1 VRFRPAS
8 GHFPEDGGGVTA
20 EARFRVGGFRLHAY
34 ATRTRVVVELRGLEH
49 DLSVFAL
56 RDVYPG
62 IANGRAWLAEG
73 HHAALAADL
82 RLGPGDYVRVQGNC
96 LWASVAPARAT
107 GGFVPALAAFA
118 AALPPVPGARPSVDV
133 TPLPPALRPLARY
146 FGGWTE
152 GDDEARSAYQRR
164 AARRGRT
171 PRCTSSAW
179 PKWRPNST
187 RLRST
192 VALQRS
198 RYAGLVTRGRRPH
211 RNPHVRARS
220 QPRR

>member
-1 VRFRPAS
+1 VRFRPTS
-8 GHFPEDGGGVTA
+8 GHFPDDGGAVTA

-49 DLSVFAL
+49 DLSGFAL
-56 RDVYPG
+56 GDVYPG

-73 HHAALAADL
+73 DHAALAADL
-82 RLGPGDYVRVQGNC
+82 RLGPGDYVRVRRNC

-118 AALPPVPGARPSVDV
+118 AALPPVPRERASVDV
-133 TPLPPALRPLARY
+133 AALPPALRPLARY

-164 AARRGRT
+164 AGPRRRAKLLAAVGPQVGEIDEYLT
-171 PRCTSSAW
+171 GLGDAPW
-179 PKWRPNST
+179 PDAA
-187 RLRST
+187 LH
-192 VALQRS
+192 LQRLAEVAAEL
-198 RYAGLVTRGRRPH
+198 RVAEV
-211 RNPHVRARS
+211 
-220 QPRR
+220 